1 MVRVVFVALMWA
13 WMCAW
18 VSMWVVL
25 CMYGGWSAEV
35 DADAGMGVGDGVSA
49 CVVRGGG
56 NLLMGLDTRRAG
68 PEGY

>member
-1 MVRVVFVALMWA
+1 
-13 WMCAW
+13 
-18 VSMWVVL
+18 
-25 CMYGGWSAEV
+25 MYGGWSAEV